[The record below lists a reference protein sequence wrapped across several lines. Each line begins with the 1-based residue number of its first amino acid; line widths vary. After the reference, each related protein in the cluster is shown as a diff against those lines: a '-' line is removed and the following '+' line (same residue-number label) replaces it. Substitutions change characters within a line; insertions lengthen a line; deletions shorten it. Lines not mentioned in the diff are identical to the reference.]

1 MTLRAPACSECH
13 ISFDSQTNAWGATI
27 QLSATGKRYI
37 AGPTLAELAAKL
49 NAEGGVSLAPPTD
62 PGDHGIAQAGAPQ
75 VIP

>member
-1 MTLRAPACSECH
+1 MDLDEPAAVGDPSALQGAHPECH

-49 NAEGGVSLAPPTD
+49 NVEGRASG
-62 PGDHGIAQAGAPQ
+62 
-75 VIP
+75 